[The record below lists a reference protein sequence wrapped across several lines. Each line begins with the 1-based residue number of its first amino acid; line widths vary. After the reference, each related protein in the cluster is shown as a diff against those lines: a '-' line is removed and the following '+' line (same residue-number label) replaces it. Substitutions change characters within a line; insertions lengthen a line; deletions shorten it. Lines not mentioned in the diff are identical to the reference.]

1 MEGMEDE
8 DSGWSV
14 AFETEKG
21 VEFMDLPLIMTIEGD
36 LSALSS
42 RPAQVRAVVQRES
55 KVWAPET
62 VADIRLRSSV
72 EALSKGSLASLL
84 VNLGT
89 LTCKEYASVIL
100 ILAKK
105 RIIERVQRANI
116 PVDVYV
122 KHLLLTQRMTLWISL
137 CSNFQP
143 VLSTAERRHI
153 YAKQKQSICGD
164 GPIHICNVKPYSG

>member
-1 MEGMEDE
+1 
-8 DSGWSV
+8 
-14 AFETEKG
+14 
-21 VEFMDLPLIMTIEGD
+21 MDLPLIMTIEGD

-116 PVDVYV
+116 P
-122 KHLLLTQRMTLWISL
+122 R
-137 CSNFQP
+137 
-143 VLSTAERRHI
+143 
-153 YAKQKQSICGD
+153 
-164 GPIHICNVKPYSG
+164 